1 MRKRAAMTAMEITTR
16 PPTTPPMI
24 GAMGVFAL
32 GAGTGTGGDEG
43 VGERVGERVGD
54 GVDEDEDDDDDSEL
68 GGAGTLEKLM
78 LDRLVKVVSKTE
90 PPLV

>member
-1 MRKRAAMTAMEITTR
+1 MRKRAAMMAMEITTR
-16 PPTTPPMI
+16 PPTTPPTI

-43 VGERVGERVGD
+43 VGD
-54 GVDEDEDDDDDSEL
+54 GVDEDDDEDSEL
-68 GGAGTLEKLM
+68 GGAGALEELM
-78 LDRLVKVVSKTE
+78 LGRLVKVVSMTE

>member
-16 PPTTPPMI
+16 PPTTPPTI

-43 VGERVGERVGD
+43 VGD
-54 GVDEDEDDDDDSEL
+54 GVDEDDDEDDDEDSEL
-68 GGAGTLEKLM
+68 GGAGALEELM
-78 LDRLVKVVSKTE
+78 LGRLVKVVSMTE